1 MIGFPVNEPTQPS
14 KIILALMVTTLFGLI
29 PMFSL
34 KADLIFDQIIQLMEI
49 SHDVTGIVYLVMSDN
64 LKCNQSMFSIFHKQH
79 DSASTCSVQHQI
91 TNKEYNELFLLYDP
105 LDLLE
110 KSPG

>member
-1 MIGFPVNEPTQPS
+1 MIGFPVNEPTKPS

-34 KADLIFDQIIQLMEI
+34 KTDLIFDEIIQLMEI
-49 SHDVTGIVYLVMSDN
+49 SHDATGIVYLFMSDN
-64 LKCNQSMFSIFHKQH
+64 LKCNQRMFSIFHKQH

-105 LDLLE
+105 LDLLK